1 MEMGNNKH
9 KNEGRATYL
18 QHIFLAYKNNK
29 PNETGEKIIIQI
41 TRNKRNNADKLF
53 SHLQILLIKGK

>member
-1 MEMGNNKH
+1 MGNNKH

-29 PNETGEKIIIQI
+29 PNETGKKNYNPD
-41 TRNKRNNADKLF
+41 NKEQK
-53 SHLQILLIKGK
+53 K

>member
-41 TRNKRNNADKLF
+41 TRN
-53 SHLQILLIKGK
+53 